1 MTIIIRSGDGLDRHR
16 SSCAIMK
23 VPVVEECDNG
33 LFLYLNQ
40 KESVM
45 KYIAISELSKHIG
58 QNVTLQGWVHTLRD
72 QKHVQFLILRNR
84 TGSVQV
90 VHEKT
95 GALAGQVSALTR
107 ESAIAISGRVVENPG
122 VRLGGV
128 EIQLAELR
136 VVNVAE
142 SPLPLD
148 PFSENASGIDH
159 RLDWRH
165 IDLRVPRNRLIF
177 EIQTTVEGAMREYWM
192 RNHFIEIHSPKFMGT
207 ASESG
212 AELFA
217 LPYFNTTAY
226 LAQSPQFYKQMAMAS
241 GFDRVFEIAPVFRAD
256 PSFTSRHT
264 TEFTSV
270 DVEIAWIDGHED
282 VMACEEAWL
291 QYVIQVVRE
300 KHGDAVA
307 ENYGVE
313 IMVPAVPFPRVTMA
327 EALAVLSELGHTPE
341 REGDLDP
348 KGERLLGEYIRKTQG
363 CDYVFVIDY
372 PVSVRP
378 FYHMRH
384 AEHSELTRSFDLLCH
399 GVEITTGA
407 QREHRPDVLKAQARE
422 KGLDLETIQFYLDFF
437 KYGCP
442 PHGGFGFGLSRLL
455 MVMLGLSNV
464 RETTF
469 LSRTPNRLH
478 P

>member
-1 MTIIIRSGDGLDRHR
+1 
-16 SSCAIMK
+16 
-23 VPVVEECDNG
+23 
-33 LFLYLNQ
+33 
-40 KESVM
+40 M

-90 VHEKT
+90 VHGKT

-107 ESAIAISGRVVENPG
+107 ESAIAISGRVVENLS

-128 EIQLAELR
+128 EIQLAELS
-136 VVNVAE
+136 VVNAAE

-270 DVEIAWIDGHED
+270 DVEIAWIDSHED

-291 QYVIQVVRE
+291 QHVIYTVQE
-300 KHGDAVA
+300 KHGDAIA

-384 AEHSELTRSFDLLCH
+384 AEHPELTKSFDLLCH

>member
-1 MTIIIRSGDGLDRHR
+1 
-16 SSCAIMK
+16 
-23 VPVVEECDNG
+23 
-33 LFLYLNQ
+33 
-40 KESVM
+40 M
-45 KYIAISELSKHIG
+45 KYIAISELSKYIG
-58 QNVTLQGWVHTLRD
+58 QTVILHAWVHTLRD

-95 GALAGQVSALTR
+95 GALAERVSALTR
-107 ESAIAISGRVVENPG
+107 ESAVTISGRVVENPG

-128 EIQLAELR
+128 EIQLEELR

-165 IDLRVPRNRLIF
+165 LDLRVPRNRLIF
-177 EIQTTVEGAMREYWM
+177 EIQTTVEMAMREYWM
-192 RNHFIEIHSPKFMGT
+192 QNHFIEIHSPKLMGT

-270 DVEIAWIDGHED
+270 DVEIAWIDSHED
-282 VMACEEAWL
+282 VMAFEEAWL
-291 QYVIQVVRE
+291 QHVIYTVRE
-300 KHGDAVA
+300 RHGDAIA

-313 IMVPAVPFPRVTMA
+313 LAVPALPFPRIAMA
-327 EALAVLSELGHTPE
+327 EALKVLSEQGHAPE

-348 KGERLLGEYIRKTQG
+348 KGERLIGEYIRKTRG
-363 CDYVFVIDY
+363 CDCVFVIDY

-384 AEHSELTRSFDLLCH
+384 AEYPELTRSFDLLYC

-407 QREHRPDVLKAQARE
+407 QREHRPDVLRAQARE
-422 KGLDLETIQFYLDFF
+422 KGLDLEVIQFYLDFF

-455 MVMLGLSNV
+455 MVMLGLPSV

>member
-1 MTIIIRSGDGLDRHR
+1 
-16 SSCAIMK
+16 
-23 VPVVEECDNG
+23 
-33 LFLYLNQ
+33 
-40 KESVM
+40 M
-45 KYIAISELSKHIG
+45 KYIAISELSKYIG
-58 QNVTLQGWVHTLRD
+58 QTVTLQGWVHALRD

-95 GALAGQVSALTR
+95 GALAERVSALTR
-107 ESAIAISGRVVENPG
+107 ESAISISGRVVENPS

-128 EIQLAELR
+128 EIQLEGLS

-148 PFSENASGIDH
+148 PFSENVSGIDH

-165 IDLRVPRNRLIF
+165 LDLRVPSNRLIF
-177 EIQTTVEGAMREYWM
+177 EIQTAVEMAMREYWM
-192 RNHFIEIHSPKFMGT
+192 RNHFIEIHSPKLMGT

-217 LPYFNTTAY
+217 LPYFNSTAY

-270 DVEIAWIDGHED
+270 DVEIAWIDSHED
-282 VMACEEAWL
+282 VMAFEEAMAPACHL
-291 QYVIQVVRE
+291 CCAGKTY
-300 KHGDAVA
+300 GDAIA
-307 ENYGVE
+307 ENYDVE
-313 IMVPAVPFPRVTMA
+313 LAVPALPFPRIAMA
-327 EALAVLSELGHTPE
+327 EALAVLSEQGHAPE

-348 KGERLLGEYIRKTQG
+348 KGERLLGEYIRKTRG

-384 AEHSELTRSFDLLCH
+384 PEYPELTRSFDLLYR

-407 QREHRPDVLKAQARE
+407 QREHRPDVLRTQARE
-422 KGLDLETIQFYLDFF
+422 KGLDLEVIQFYLDFF

-455 MVMLGLSNV
+455 MVMLDLSSV

>member
-1 MTIIIRSGDGLDRHR
+1 
-16 SSCAIMK
+16 
-23 VPVVEECDNG
+23 
-33 LFLYLNQ
+33 
-40 KESVM
+40 M
-45 KYIAISELSKHIG
+45 KYIAISELSKYIG
-58 QNVTLQGWVHTLRD
+58 QTVALQGWVHTLRD

-95 GALAGQVSALTR
+95 GALAEKVSALTR
-107 ESAIAISGRVVENPG
+107 ESAIAISGRVVENPN
-122 VRLGGV
+122 VRLEGV
-128 EIQLAELR
+128 EIQLAELS
-136 VVNVAE
+136 VVNAAE

-148 PFSENASGIDH
+148 PFSENVSGIDH

-165 IDLRVPRNRLIF
+165 IDLRAPQNRLIF

-192 RNHFIEIHSPKFMGT
+192 QNHFIEIHSPKLMGT

-270 DVEIAWIDGHED
+270 DVEIAWIDSHED

-291 QYVIQVVRE
+291 QYIIHIVRE
-300 KHGDAVA
+300 KYGDAIA

-378 FYHMRH
+378 FYHMCH

>member
-1 MTIIIRSGDGLDRHR
+1 
-16 SSCAIMK
+16 
-23 VPVVEECDNG
+23 
-33 LFLYLNQ
+33 
-40 KESVM
+40 
-45 KYIAISELSKHIG
+45 
-58 QNVTLQGWVHTLRD
+58 
-72 QKHVQFLILRNR
+72 
-84 TGSVQV
+84 
-90 VHEKT
+90 
-95 GALAGQVSALTR
+95 
-107 ESAIAISGRVVENPG
+107 
-122 VRLGGV
+122 
-128 EIQLAELR
+128 
-136 VVNVAE
+136 
-142 SPLPLD
+142 
-148 PFSENASGIDH
+148 
-159 RLDWRH
+159 
-165 IDLRVPRNRLIF
+165 
-177 EIQTTVEGAMREYWM
+177 MREYWI
-192 RNHFIEIHSPKFMGT
+192 RNHFIEIHSPKLMGT

-217 LPYFNTTAY
+217 LPYFNSTAY

-282 VMACEEAWL
+282 VMAFEEQWL
-291 QYVIQVVRE
+291 QHVIYTVRE
-300 KHGDAVA
+300 RHGDAIA

-313 IMVPAVPFPRVTMA
+313 LTVPALPFPRVTMA
-327 EALAVLSELGHTPE
+327 EALTVLSEQGHAPE

-348 KGERLLGEYIRKTQG
+348 KGERLIGEYIRKTRG

-384 AEHSELTRSFDLLCH
+384 PGQPELTRSFDLLYR

-407 QREHRPDVLKAQARE
+407 QREHRPDVLRAQARE
-422 KGLDLETIQFYLDFF
+422 KGLDLEVIQFYLDFF

-455 MVMLGLSNV
+455 MVMLGLPSV
-464 RETTF
+464 RETTL